1 MAQITFHPNSSSF
14 HNAPGNKAISVAG
27 KTFPIVKNI
36 KTMPRGYDEVYV
48 DATAVKGFP
57 NKNIRVR
64 VTDNNYMIEGADMTA
79 RTVQTEAM
87 RLESDTEVMD
97 RLRKRFGMLEELAG
111 AAKKGMIK
119 ALVVQG
125 APGTGKSHGVEK
137 RLSKHNVLAT
147 LSEKDVPYTI
157 LKGALSPIGLYKTL
171 YKYREAGKVIVVD
184 DADSIFEDV
193 LSLNLLK
200 AALDSKDKRV
210 ICWNTESRV
219 LDREGIP
226 DRFTLESSMIFLTN
240 IDFTSVKSNKLRPHI
255 EAIMSR
261 AHFFDTGVNSDRER
275 RLRIRQVAQD
285 SLLKTFKFDE
295 TDEAEVMDYMEDNFD
310 RFRESSLRTLVKIA
324 ELKRAFGDTWREYAE
339 ISLCG

>member
-1 MAQITFHPNSSSF
+1 MSNITFHTNSTSY
-14 HNAPGNKAISVAG
+14 HNALGNRQIPVAG
-27 KTFPIVKNI
+27 KTFPVVKAP
-36 KTMPRGYDEVYV
+36 KPMASGYTEVYV
-48 DATAVKGFP
+48 SAHDVDGFP
-57 NKNIRVR
+57 NRNIRIR
-64 VTDNNYMIEGADMTA
+64 LTDELYTLGTMAKTTPVMALT
-79 RTVQTEAM
+79 TETDD
-87 RLESDTEVMD
+87 EIMD

-147 LSEKDVPYTI
+147 LGDKDVPYTI

-226 DRFTLESSMIFLTN
+226 DKFTLESSMIFLTN
-240 IDFTSVKSNKLRPHI
+240 IDFTDVKSNKLRPHI

-261 AHFFDTGVNSDRER
+261 AHFFDTGVNSDREK

-285 SLLKTFKFDE
+285 SLLKTFNFGEEDNRE
-295 TDEAEVMDYMEDNFD
+295 MMDYMEENFD
-310 RFRESSLRTLVKIA
+310 SFRESSLRTLVKIA
-324 ELKRAFGDTWREYAE
+324 ELKKAFGDTWKDYAE
-339 ISLCG
+339 VSLLK